1 MKKLIIIFSLVVV
14 VLAGCV
20 PSQPKPEKCWQ
31 TAYTG
36 AAFPDVIVIYNV
48 CTGEIR
54 TTVIEPIKKYIE
66 KIDKRNEKRRKAAER
81 KKSFKGSA

>member
-1 MKKLIIIFSLVVV
+1 MKKLIIIFSLVVAA
-14 VLAGCV
+14 AGCV
-20 PSQPKPEKCWQ
+20 PNQPKQEKCWQ

-54 TTVIEPIKKYIE
+54 TTVIKPIKEYIE